1 MKFVAYCLFVV
12 VCLPLW
18 APDARAD
25 GGDGHGE
32 SHFVAPEDGALVVF
46 VRHRFLHKVTRSFIL
61 DEQKRCIAATRGKT
75 HTKVVMEPGRH
86 SVFAFLRKSGRWV
99 DLELQAGRTY
109 VVRTRPNGLYRTQLE
124 IYPAVRGEATF
135 AESKEWLTS
144 TKRYQPDL
152 AEMTRKL
159 QKKRWRRRYAAAL
172 AQGNEMRDTVTD
184 YADRFTV
191 RPEDGRTRE
200 EATELGG
207 GN

>member
-1 MKFVAYCLFVV
+1 MKTVAFGLFVV
-12 VCLPLW
+12 VCAPLW
-18 APDARAD
+18 TPDARAD
-25 GGDGHGE
+25 GGGGHGE

-46 VRHRFLHKVTRSFIL
+46 VRRRFLQKLTRSFVL
-61 DEQKRCIAATRGKT
+61 DEQERCIAATRGKT

-86 SVFAFLRKSGRWV
+86 SVFAFFRKNGRWV

-135 AESKEWLTS
+135 AESKEWLAD
-144 TKRYQPDL
+144 TKHYQPDL
-152 AEMTRKL
+152 AAMTRQL

-172 AQGNEMRDTVTD
+172 AEGNEMRDTIAD

-191 RPEDGRTRE
+191 QPEDGRTRE
-200 EATELGG
+200 EATELEG